1 MAAPG
6 SAVPAEETQLA
17 YPEQLLASDEKV
29 VRHLHPHWIT
39 LVPPVLVFV
48 VVATLTGFGIA
59 LVPTTGSRQPLLVAI
74 LVLAVVLLVPF
85 ALVPV
90 LRWGTTH
97 YVITTHRVMLRTG
110 VLNRQGKDVA
120 YPRITDVAYEQSLW
134 DRIVSSGTLT
144 IESAGEGPPQVLDN
158 LPRSDEVQQLINRLV
173 QEDDT
178 RRAREAGRFYGQG
191 PAGPPP
197 GAEPDLGREPT
208 ARFQPPTDDRR

>member
-1 MAAPG
+1 M
-6 SAVPAEETQLA
+6 A

-39 LVPPVLVFV
+39 LVPPVLVVV
-48 VVATLTGFGIA
+48 VVAALTGFGIA

-85 ALVPV
+85 ALVPA

-134 DRIVSSGTLT
+134 DRIVGSGTLT

-158 LPRSDEVQQLINRLV
+158 LPRSDEIQQLINRLV
-173 QEDDT
+173 EEDDT
-178 RRAREAGRFYGQG
+178 RRAREAGRFYGRRHDG
-191 PAGPPP
+191 PPAGT
-197 GAEPDLGREPT
+197 EPDLGREPT
-208 ARFQPPTDDRR
+208 VRLQRPNDDRG